1 MKRMANRLS
10 LLLVLTMIML
20 ALAACGS
27 KKEESKDSPSPSAS
41 ASSSAPA
48 ASESASPSESAAPA
62 ADPVKLKFY
71 AQYSGVEIPVY
82 DAAKEAMKKIMPEV
96 EVEFEVAAQDDEQ
109 KIKTYAAAGN
119 LPDIFFASSGLI
131 ETFKNS
137 DNLYVMDDIVKEL
150 NIESLLNQSSKSM
163 LWNKD
168 GHSYA
173 VPNVGQWAGVFY
185 YNKELFAQNNIKVP
199 TNYPEFLEAVKAF
212 KAKDITPLALFAKE
226 KWQGVLMLD
235 MAAVGSGEVGG
246 LKRLDNGEGTI
257 SDEAYVKGAEKIAEL
272 VKAGLL
278 SKNAFNTT
286 ADDASAQLASGK
298 AAMLLNG
305 AWSMAFQYENLGDK
319 LDIMYNPLVD
329 ADKADQLQWNM
340 SGGGFNQGFAV
351 SKNSKNAAVAAKYA
365 ALYSIEF
372 AKQRVLQLADP
383 NSILVEKVTPT
394 NGLNPVQQ
402 KYADDTA
409 NFKTMTTFAWGY
421 ENAKFK
427 TAIEDITQKL
437 FAGQKVESY
446 VKDMNKALE
455 TARK

>member
-1 MKRMANRLS
+1 MKNKMKKHAQMLTLLS
-10 LLLVLTMIML
+10 MIALTL
-20 ALAACGS
+20 SACGS
-27 KKEESKDSPSPSAS
+27 GDKGGNASSEPSASATPS

-48 ASESASPSESAAPA
+48 AETKAPEA
-62 ADPVKLKFY
+62 GSVKLKFY

-96 EVEFEVAAQDDEQ
+96 DAEFEVAAQDDEQ
-109 KIKTYAAAGN
+109 KIKTYAAAGS

-131 ETFKNS
+131 ETLKKA
-137 DNLYVMDDIVKEL
+137 DNLYVMDDVVKEL
-150 NIESLLNQSSKSM
+150 NIESLLNESSKPM

-168 GHSYA
+168 GHSYS

-185 YNKELFAQNNIKVP
+185 YNKDLFAEHNVKVP
-199 TNYPEFLEAVKAF
+199 TNYDEFLEAVKAF
-212 KAKDITPLALFAKE
+212 KAKDITPVSLFAKE

-235 MAAVGSGEVGG
+235 MAVVGSAEPGG
-246 LKRLDNGEGTI
+246 LKRLDNGEGDF
-257 SDEAYVKGAEKIAEL
+257 SEEVYAKGAQKIAEL

-286 ADDASAQLASGK
+286 ADDAAAQFKSGK

-329 ADKADQLQWNM
+329 ADKADQAQWHM

-351 SKNSKNAAVAAKYA
+351 SKNSKNVEVAAKYA
-365 ALYSIEF
+365 ALFSIEF
-372 AKQRVLQLADP
+372 AKQRVIQLADP
-383 NSILVEKVTPT
+383 NSILVEKVVPT

-402 KYADDTA
+402 KYSDDSA
-409 NFKTMTTFAWGY
+409 NFKSMTTFAWGY
-421 ENAKFK
+421 ENAKYK
-427 TAIEDITQKL
+427 TSIEDITQKL
-437 FAGQKVESY
+437 FAGQKPEDY
-446 VKDMNKALE
+446 IKDMSKALE
-455 TARK
+455 NARK